1 MSAYER
7 ARLDDLWRDN
17 GWAPI
22 RKALDIRSFGINA
35 WRSAEAGGQVIPD
48 HEEEATGHE
57 ELYLVTAG
65 HATFTIGDEEV
76 DAPLGTIVLVRD
88 PTVNRG
94 AVAREPGTVVV
105 TVGGKPGEA
114 YTPHPW
120 EANRD
125 VFAAL
130 DAGRPEEAKRI
141 LFDAL
146 DRYENRSTLYYN
158 LACAEALLGETDAA
172 LEHLEMALRS
182 RPALADLARD
192 DGDLESIRDD
202 PRFGEIVA
210 AAS

>member
-1 MSAYER
+1 MSAYEQ
-7 ARLDDLWRDN
+7 ARLDELWRED

-35 WRSAEAGGQVIPD
+35 WRSTDAGGRVIPD

-65 HATFTIGDEEV
+65 HATFTIDGEEV
-76 DAPLGTIVLVRD
+76 DAPAGTILLVRD
-88 PTVNRG
+88 PAVSRG

-105 TVGGKPGEA
+105 TAGGKPGEA
-114 YTPHPW
+114 YSPHPW
-120 EANRD
+120 ETNRD

-130 DAGRPEEAKRI
+130 DAGRPEEAKRL

-172 LEHLEMALRS
+172 VEHLDLALRS

-202 PRFGEIVA
+202 PRFTEIVA
-210 AAS
+210 TAS

>member
-1 MSAYER
+1 MSAWEQ

-22 RKALDIRSFGINA
+22 RKTLDIRSFGINA

-88 PTVNRG
+88 PAVNRG

-172 LEHLEMALRS
+172 LEHLELALRS

-202 PRFGEIVA
+202 PRFAEIVA

>member
-1 MSAYER
+1 MSAWEQ
-7 ARLDDLWRDN
+7 ARIDDLWRDD

-22 RKALDIRSFGINA
+22 RKELDVRSFGINA

-48 HEEEATGHE
+48 HEEEETGHE

-65 HATFTIGDEEV
+65 HATFTIAGEEV

-88 PTVNRG
+88 PSANRG
-94 AVAREPGTVVV
+94 AVAREPGTVVLA
-105 TVGGKPGEA
+105 VGGKPGEA
-114 YTPHPW
+114 YSPRPW
-120 EANRD
+120 ETNRD

-158 LACAEALLGETDAA
+158 LACAEALLGEADAA
-172 LEHLEMALRS
+172 LEHLELALRS
-182 RPALADLARD
+182 RPALGDLARD
-192 DGDLESIRDD
+192 DADLESIRDD
-202 PRFGEIVA
+202 PRFAEIVA